1 MMIGYRNTKKVL
13 KVIFAIV
20 IFIQVVSSCISVQNI
35 TLDTYKNTRIKKVEE
50 LKNYGYSF
58 HKGEET
64 VIDPGSG
71 DREFSA
77 IEIFDNTTFLFFLVI
92 IKNLLTLFS
101 KLIVILSF
109 FQFFLYIRGWIILVS
124 QVKFRFFVMR
134 YLQLM
139 DGKKNQLVFQ

>member
-1 MMIGYRNTKKVL
+1 MMIGYRKTKNLLKVL
-13 KVIFAIV
+13 FAVV
-20 IFIQVVSSCISVQNI
+20 IFIQVVSSCIYVQNI
-35 TLDTYKNTRIKKVEE
+35 TLDAYKNTRTKKVEE
-50 LKNYGYSF
+50 LKNFSYSF

-64 VIDPGSG
+64 VVDPSSG

-77 IEIFDNTTFLFFLVI
+77 NEIFDHSTFLFFLLI

-134 YLQLM
+134 YLQLV